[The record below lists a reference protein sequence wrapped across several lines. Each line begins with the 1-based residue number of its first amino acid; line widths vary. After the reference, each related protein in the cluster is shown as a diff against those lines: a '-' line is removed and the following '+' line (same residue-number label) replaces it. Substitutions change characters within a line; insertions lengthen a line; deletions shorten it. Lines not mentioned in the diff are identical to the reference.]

1 MTEIQQGLWI
11 TAVGMGLV
19 FAVII
24 FLWGV
29 MALLMRLTSRKGTS
43 APAEVLPDSTDEP
56 LPSELQTV
64 EEQRRAAAAGTA
76 VALALEIT
84 RAKKQQA
91 VPPETTGGLNPWL
104 AAHRSRQIE
113 QKKTRG

>member
-29 MALLMRLTSRKGTS
+29 MAFLMWLTSRKRTS
-43 APAEVLPDSTDEP
+43 SEEQALPDSTGEP
-56 LPSELQTV
+56 LLPELQTV
-64 EEQRRAAAAGTA
+64 EAQRRAAAAGVA
-76 VALALEIT
+76 VALALGT
-84 RAKKQQA
+84 PRMKNQA
-91 VPPETTGGLNPWL
+91 TGSPEAAGALNPWL
-104 AAHRSRQIE
+104 AAHRSRQVE

>member
-29 MALLMRLTSRKGTS
+29 MAFLMWLTSRKRTS
-43 APAEVLPDSTDEP
+43 SEEQALPDSTGEP
-56 LPSELQTV
+56 LLLELQTV
-64 EEQRRAAAAGTA
+64 EAQRRAVAAGTA
-76 VALALEIT
+76 VALALGNT
-84 RAKKQQA
+84 RIRSQKA
-91 VPPETTGGLNPWL
+91 VTSEAAGALNPWL

>member
-19 FAVII
+19 FVVII

-29 MALLMRLTSRKGTS
+29 MALLMRVTSRKPTS
-43 APAEVLPDSTDEP
+43 SREQELSNAITEP
-56 LPSELQTV
+56 LLPELQTV
-64 EEQRRAAAAGTA
+64 EAQRRAAASAVA
-76 VALALEIT
+76 VALALGQART
-84 RAKKQQA
+84 RDQNVVSQEKAGA
-91 VPPETTGGLNPWL
+91 LNPWL
-104 AAHRSRQIE
+104 AAHRARQVE

>member
-29 MALLMRLTSRKGTS
+29 MALLMRLTSRKQTS
-43 APAEVLPDSTDEP
+43 SEEQALPETTDDS
-56 LPSELQTV
+56 LLQELQTV
-64 EEQRRAAAAGTA
+64 EAQRRAAAAGVA
-76 VALALEIT
+76 VALAIGSA
-84 RAKKQQA
+84 RQKSRS
-91 VPPETTGGLNPWL
+91 TGSAEDAGALNPWL

>member
-29 MALLMRLTSRKGTS
+29 MALLMWLTSRKRTS
-43 APAEVLPDSTDEP
+43 SEEQAMPDSTGEP
-56 LPSELQTV
+56 LLSELQTV
-64 EEQRRAAAAGTA
+64 EAQRRAAAAGVA
-76 VALALEIT
+76 VAIALGSS
-84 RAKKQQA
+84 RVKSQKA
-91 VPPETTGGLNPWL
+91 VSMGTINGLNPWL

>member
-29 MALLMRLTSRKGTS
+29 MAFLMWLTSRKRTS
-43 APAEVLPDSTDEP
+43 SEEQALPDSTGEP
-56 LPSELQTV
+56 LLPELQTV
-64 EEQRRAAAAGTA
+64 EAQRRAAAAGVA
-76 VALALEIT
+76 VALALGTT
-84 RAKKQQA
+84 RMKTQ
-91 VPPETTGGLNPWL
+91 TTGSPEAAGALNPWL
-104 AAHRSRQIE
+104 AAHRSRQVE

>member
-29 MALLMRLTSRKGTS
+29 MALLMRLTSHKRASSKEQG
-43 APAEVLPDSTDEP
+43 LPEATDEP
-56 LPSELQTV
+56 LLPELQTV
-64 EEQRRAAAAGTA
+64 EAQRRAAAVGVA
-76 VALALEIT
+76 VALAIGAGRIKSRQSGSSEAAGALS
-84 RAKKQQA
+84 
-91 VPPETTGGLNPWL
+91 PWL
-104 AAHRSRQIE
+104 AAHRTRQIE

>member
-29 MALLMRLTSRKGTS
+29 MALLMRLTSRKQTS
-43 APAEVLPDSTDEP
+43 SEEQALPETTDDP
-56 LPSELQTV
+56 LLQELQTV
-64 EEQRRAAAAGTA
+64 EAQRRAAAAGVA
-76 VALALEIT
+76 VAWAIGSA
-84 RAKKQQA
+84 RQKSRS
-91 VPPETTGGLNPWL
+91 TGSAEDAGALNPWL

-113 QKKTRG
+113 PKKTRG

>member
-29 MALLMRLTSRKGTS
+29 MALLMWLTSRKRTS
-43 APAEVLPDSTDEP
+43 SEEQALPDLTGEP
-56 LPSELQTV
+56 LLPELQTV
-64 EEQRRAAAAGTA
+64 EAQRRAAAAAVA
-76 VALALEIT
+76 VALALGTT
-84 RAKKQQA
+84 RLGNQTAGYY
-91 VPPETTGGLNPWL
+91 EDGGALNPWL

>member
-29 MALLMRLTSRKGTS
+29 MALLMRLTSHKPT
-43 APAEVLPDSTDEP
+43 AVEEEHPPVSTDEP
-56 LPSELQTV
+56 LIPELASV
-64 EEQRRAAAAGTA
+64 ETQRRAAAAAAA
-76 VALALEIT
+76 VALALAENKGHT
-84 RAKKQQA
+84 KKA
-91 VPPETTGGLNPWL
+91 VEPTGSMNPWL
-104 AAHRSRQIE
+104 AVHRSRQVE
-113 QKKTRG
+113 QKKRRG